1 MTTKNPFE
9 IRLEVLKMAKEMMD
23 ASYHDAMS
31 GWWNLANSYADAQN
45 KTVEEFI
52 KQSEDFMKAKPA
64 MYTPA
69 EIMAK
74 AQELY
79 GFVSKKD

>member
-1 MTTKNPFE
+1 
-9 IRLEVLKMAKEMMD
+9 MAKEMMD
-23 ASYHDAMS
+23 QSYSDASNA
-31 GWWNLANSYADAQN
+31 WWTMVNSYADSTN
-45 KTVEEFI
+45 KTVEEFL
-52 KQSEDFMKAKPA
+52 KQTEELAKTKPV

-69 EIMAK
+69 DIMAK